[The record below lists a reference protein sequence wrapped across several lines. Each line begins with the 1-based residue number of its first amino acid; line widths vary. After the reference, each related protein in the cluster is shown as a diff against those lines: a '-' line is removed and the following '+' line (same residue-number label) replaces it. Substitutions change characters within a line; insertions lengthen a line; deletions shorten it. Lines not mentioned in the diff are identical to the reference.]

1 MRRHVQSFG
10 VDRKWLA
17 DDQMD
22 AVGPNGDVPAI
33 AFGAMIGAPTVAQ
46 HLDLGAP
53 LAPKKESGLQY
64 KALVSEP
71 ALERAE
77 RLANLLASIVESSD
91 DAIVSKNLDGIIT
104 SWNKAAERIFGYS
117 APEAIGRPITLV
129 IPEDRQSEEREILS
143 RIRRGERIDHFE
155 TVRRRKDGSLII
167 VSLTVS
173 RVKDGNGNVVGAS
186 KIARDITERKRT
198 QEQINI
204 LAREAE
210 HRTSSPTYRQSSIFL
225 SPIPARASR
234 K

>member
-1 MRRHVQSFG
+1 
-10 VDRKWLA
+10 
-17 DDQMD
+17 MD